1 VTPAGEP
8 RGATWGSDPAA
19 GDADRIEVR
28 AEVRPPSPFRMPRRL
43 GLDRLARRRGNVV
56 QRLIHRDGE
65 PIEIRAVQLSGDRVL
80 FGGRAGTEELAEWG
94 ITRMRGW
101 LGVDLDLRA
110 FHERYRFDPLIG
122 PSVRAH
128 PQLRPSA
135 RPDPFEALW
144 FAVCEQLIDY
154 ERAATIERRLIARL
168 GRRDPL
174 TGLRDGPA
182 AATIAAQAPALL
194 ASMDLTE
201 GRALALRRA
210 AREVASGRVDLHSAD
225 PDEQQRGWRRLRA
238 IPGIGSW
245 TVQTLALRGQGRVD
259 QLPAGDL
266 AYLKLV
272 GRLRHEGPPGSAA
285 PRATEDE
292 VARFFAPYGRWAALA
307 ALHAL
312 VGHAGTRTG
321 AGAQQ
326 LAA

>member
-1 VTPAGEP
+1 VTLAQV
-8 RGATWGSDPAA
+8 SDPV
-19 GDADRIEVR
+19 EVR
-28 AEVRPPSPFRMPRRL
+28 LEVRPPSPFRMPRRL
-43 GLDRLARRRGNVV
+43 GLDRLARRRGDVL

-65 PIEIRAVQLSGDRVL
+65 PVEIRAVQLSADRVL
-80 FGGRAGTEELAEWG
+80 FGGRARTEELADWG
-94 ITRMRGW
+94 IARMRRW

-122 PSVRAH
+122 PSVRSH

-144 FAVCEQLIDY
+144 FAISEQLIEY
-154 ERAATIERRLIARL
+154 ERAAAIQRRLIARL
-168 GRRDPL
+168 GRREAHS
-174 TGLRDGPA
+174 GLRDGPA

-194 ASMDLTE
+194 ASFDLTE
-201 GRALALRRA
+201 SRAVALRRA
-210 AREVASGRVDLHSAD
+210 AHEVARGRVDLDSAD
-225 PDEQQRGWRRLRA
+225 RDEQERGWRRLRA

-272 GRLRHEGPPGSAA
+272 GRLRHDGPPGSPA
-285 PRATEDE
+285 PRASEDE
-292 VARFFAPYGRWAALA
+292 VARFFEPYGEWAALA

-312 VGHAGTRTG
+312 VGHGGAASG

>member
-1 VTPAGEP
+1 MTVTGEP
-8 RGATWGSDPAA
+8 RRIDASAGRDSD
-19 GDADRIEVR
+19 RVEVR
-28 AEVRPPSPFRMPRRL
+28 VEVRPPSPFRMPRRL
-43 GLDRLARRRGNVV
+43 GLDRLARRRGDVV
-56 QRLIHRDGE
+56 QRLIHRGDE
-65 PIEIRAVQLSGDRVL
+65 PVEIRGVQLAADRVL
-80 FGGRAGTEELAEWG
+80 FGSRAGSEELAEWG
-94 ITRMRGW
+94 IAQMRRW
-101 LGVDLDLRA
+101 VGVDLDLRE

-122 PSVRAH
+122 PSVRAS

-144 FAVCEQLIDY
+144 FAISEQLIEY
-154 ERAATIERRLIARL
+154 ERAAVIQRRMIARL

-174 TGLRDGPA
+174 SGLRDGPP
-182 AATIAAQAPALL
+182 AATIAAQAPARL
-194 ASMDLTE
+194 ASFDLTE

-210 AREVASGRVDLHSAD
+210 AHEVAAGRVGLDSTD
-225 PDEQQRGWRRLRA
+225 PDEQERGWRRLRMIA
-238 IPGIGSW
+238 GIGSW

-272 GRLRHEGPPGSAA
+272 GRLRHDGPPGSPA

-292 VARFFAPYGRWAALA
+292 VARFFEPYGEWAALA

-312 VGHAGTRTG
+312 VGQGMGRAG